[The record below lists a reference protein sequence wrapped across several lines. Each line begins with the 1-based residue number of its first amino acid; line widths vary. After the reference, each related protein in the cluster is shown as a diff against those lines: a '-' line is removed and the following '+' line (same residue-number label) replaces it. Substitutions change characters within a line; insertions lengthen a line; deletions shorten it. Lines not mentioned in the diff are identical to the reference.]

1 MGESA
6 VCVGDGGRVKKYQFY
21 GKDKNGTMLPLFE
34 GVWETAPNR
43 AQVDVIYAE
52 LSRQMALQGQPIGA
66 VPRPTHYAVLLELH
80 EIEEGGE
87 APVMLHS
94 ANGQTVN

>member
-1 MGESA
+1 MGATVSGA
-6 VCVGDGGRVKKYQFY
+6 GDGGRVKKYQFY
-21 GKDKNGTMLPLFE
+21 GKDKNGAVLPIFE

-80 EIEEGGE
+80 EIEEGGDV
-87 APVMLHS
+87 PVMLHS
-94 ANGQTVN
+94 ANGHTAN